1 MTRTDFYSLHDPKHA
16 QWILMTEQV
25 SCFRTTVVQATPLM
39 ETVQLITPSKISIC
53 KRCGLSK
60 SKKRNA

>member
-39 ETVQLITPSKISIC
+39 ETVQLITPFKDQHLQEV
-53 KRCGLSK
+53 RPEQEQE
-60 SKKRNA
+60 A